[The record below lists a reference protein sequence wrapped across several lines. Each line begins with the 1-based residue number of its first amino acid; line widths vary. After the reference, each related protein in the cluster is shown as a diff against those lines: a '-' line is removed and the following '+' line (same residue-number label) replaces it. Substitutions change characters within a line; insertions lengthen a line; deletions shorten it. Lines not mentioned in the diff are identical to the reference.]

1 MGDNKKIYFYQYLY
15 ITKDILVNFLKKND
29 DYDNKIKARQ
39 QIPYK
44 LLKILNNN
52 VLLNDLFLYVYEN
65 NRSNIYID
73 NEPSQER
80 SKESSDFNMFKRK
93 AIESLV
99 NIIFTK
105 GTPFYISRIN
115 KENKNSTSKINY
127 ASYTI
132 DKINNLNYI
141 TKYTDKTKWETFV
154 NKNYFHGSIQDSK
167 NILRKYGNFLN
178 NTEITNNSI
187 LSKKNKKD
195 ENRFISFSDF
205 SKKVEDITKKKEN
218 NDNITIVILDFD
230 LIPSNLIGIKQT
242 CKTRKKRIG
251 NKLLSMFNKQMQKVN
266 IFTRKLKNKFK
277 TTRKK
282 RKAKN
287 SKIRLNRGV
296 EEQETRNKKKKQK
309 ELDKIREQQRLL
321 TQMRAKERFGI

>member
-1 MGDNKKIYFYQYLY
+1 
-15 ITKDILVNFLKKND
+15 
-29 DYDNKIKARQ
+29 
-39 QIPYK
+39 
-44 LLKILNNN
+44 
-52 VLLNDLFLYVYEN
+52 
-65 NRSNIYID
+65 
-73 NEPSQER
+73 
-80 SKESSDFNMFKRK
+80 MFKRK

-296 EEQETRNKKKKQK
+296 EEQETRIKKEKTKR
-309 ELDKIREQQRLL
+309 IRQ
-321 TQMRAKERFGI
+321 G